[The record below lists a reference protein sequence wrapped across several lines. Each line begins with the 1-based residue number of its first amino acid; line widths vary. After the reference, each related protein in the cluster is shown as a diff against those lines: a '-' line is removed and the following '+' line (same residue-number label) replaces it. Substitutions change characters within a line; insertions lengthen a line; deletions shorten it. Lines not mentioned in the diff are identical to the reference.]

1 MMLNKKKLS
10 LYTLCVC
17 IILMNV
23 LAYFRWS
30 YGALEGDF
38 RYKTDR
44 WMHQAWVEYYPPLVL
59 SKGMEFPLLNRS
71 KFNDFAELETYVH
84 KYAVSGYIVDRWL
97 ARTKL
102 TYIYAGVNL
111 VLLFHIVLLF
121 VLLLRSRKVLRS
133 RGGNRR

>member
-1 MMLNKKKLS
+1 MLNKKKLI

-44 WMHQAWVEYYPPLVL
+44 WMHQAWVEYYPPLAI
-59 SKGMEFPLLNRS
+59 SDAIEFPLLNRS
-71 KFNDFAELETYVH
+71 KFNDDAELEAYVH

-102 TYIYAGVNL
+102 TYIYMGVNL
-111 VLLFHIVLLF
+111 FLLFHIVLLL
-121 VLLLRSRKVLRS
+121 VLLRSRKVLRS

>member
-1 MMLNKKKLS
+1 MQKIKKLTVC
-10 LYTLCVC
+10 LLCIC
-17 IILMNV
+17 IILLNV

-44 WMHQAWVEYYPPLVL
+44 WMHQDWVEYYPPLVL
-59 SKGMEFPLLNRS
+59 TEGMEFPLLNHS
-71 KFNDFAELETYVH
+71 KFTDFTELEAYVQKH
-84 KYAVSGYIVDRWL
+84 ALSGYIVDRWL
-97 ARTKL
+97 ARMRL

-111 VLLFHIVLLF
+111 VLLFHIVLLLM
-121 VLLLRSRKVLRS
+121 LLLRSRNVLRS